1 MTRDQI
7 RFVCDHCG
15 VADGTVENYHQN
27 TEYVDEASN
36 WVTLCAPCRQQNDEY
51 WEAMW
56 AEYYSGRL

>member
-1 MTRDQI
+1 MTSYQI
-7 RFVCDHCG
+7 WFVCDHCG
-15 VADGTVENYHQN
+15 VADGTVENYRQN

-36 WVTLCAPCRQQNDEY
+36 WVTLCAPCRQRNDEY